1 MSYFII
7 VDMVTKSIFEV
18 LMLVCFG
25 AAWPFSIYRS
35 YRSKTTAGKSGIF
48 LGIVFIGYIS
58 GIVHKVLYNRD
69 FVIVLYFINALM
81 VAIDIFLYVRNKK
94 VY

>member
-1 MSYFII
+1 
-7 VDMVTKSIFEV
+7 MVSKSIFEV

-35 YRSKTTAGKSGIF
+35 YRSKTTEGKSGIF

-58 GIVHKVLYNRD
+58 GIVHKALYNRD
-69 FVIVLYFINALM
+69 FVIVLYTINALM
-81 VAIDIFLYVRNKK
+81 VAIDIVLYIRNKR